1 MEYSINIPKI
11 GNRSASIYQDLIVSG
26 IRDAAPSVFPG
37 SAAHL
42 HLYEVERNVN
52 TMASI
57 KDIINSPLLLALV
70 CGGLLYITAF
80 SVVYLLKARKR
91 ALEMGITQK
100 EISDIIKSS
109 LIFSVVPSL
118 SIVIGLVALAA
129 SLGTVWSWWRLSVI
143 GSLSFET
150 QIASNLAPT
159 MGFATT
165 TELMEKATGEQF
177 GVVMILM
184 SLGMLAGFAILLPF
198 GKKLMTSVDKTKG
211 GNGWSNV
218 LSGCFMLTL
227 LAVYVPLLLICDTY
241 QALVM
246 VTGLIVAIVLG
257 IFAKKPG
264 MAWLNN
270 FIMAGSMIVAMVS
283 ALLWTSII

>member
-1 MEYSINIPKI
+1 
-11 GNRSASIYQDLIVSG
+11 
-26 IRDAAPSVFPG
+26 
-37 SAAHL
+37 
-42 HLYEVERNVN
+42 
-52 TMASI
+52 MATI

-91 ALEMGITQK
+91 ALEMGITAK

-129 SLGTVWSWWRLSVI
+129 SLGTVRSWWRLSVI
-143 GSLSFET
+143 GSLSFES
-150 QIASNLAPT
+150 QIASSLA
-159 MGFATT
+159 AALQYSSTT
-165 TELMEKATGEQF
+165 DMVNNASGREF
-177 GVVMILM
+177 GVIMILM
-184 SLGMLAGFAILLPF
+184 SVGMLSGFMILLPM
-198 GKKLMTSVDKTKG
+198 GKKLMTSVDNSKQ
-211 GNGWSNV
+211 GNGWSQV

-227 LAVYVPLLLICDTY
+227 LAVYVPALLLSDTI

-246 VTGLIVAIVLG
+246 ITGLIVAIVLG

-264 MAWLNN
+264 WGWLNN
-270 FIMAGSMIVAMVS
+270 FIMAGSMIVGMVS
-283 ALLWTSII
+283 SLLWTAIF

>member
-1 MEYSINIPKI
+1 
-11 GNRSASIYQDLIVSG
+11 
-26 IRDAAPSVFPG
+26 
-37 SAAHL
+37 
-42 HLYEVERNVN
+42 
-52 TMASI
+52 MATI
-57 KDIINSPLLLALV
+57 KDIINSPLLLTLV

-91 ALEMGITQK
+91 ALEMGITRQ

-129 SLGTVWSWWRLSVI
+129 SLGTVWAWWRLSVI

-150 QIASNLAPT
+150 QIASSLAPT
-159 MGFATT
+159 LGFSTT
-165 TELMEKATGEQF
+165 TELMNNATGEQF

-184 SLGMLAGFAILLPF
+184 SVGMLAGFAILLPF
-198 GKKLMTSVDKTKG
+198 GKKLMTSVDKSKG

-227 LAVYVPLLLICDTY
+227 LAVYVPILLISDTI

-246 VTGLIVAIVLG
+246 ITGLIVAVVLG
-257 IFAKKPG
+257 IVAKKPG
-264 MAWLNN
+264 MAWVNN
-270 FIMAGSMIVAMVS
+270 FIMAGSMVVGMVS
-283 ALLWTSII
+283 ALLWTAIF

>member
-1 MEYSINIPKI
+1 M
-11 GNRSASIYQDLIVSG
+11 V
-26 IRDAAPSVFPG
+26 
-37 SAAHL
+37 
-42 HLYEVERNVN
+42 
-52 TMASI
+52 TI

-91 ALEMGITQK
+91 ALELGITSQ
-100 EISDIIKSS
+100 EIADVIKSS
-109 LIFSVVPSL
+109 LIFSIVPSL

-129 SLGTVWSWWRLSVI
+129 SLGTVWAWWRLSVI

-184 SLGMLAGFAILLPF
+184 SVGMLAGFAILLPF
-198 GKKLMTSVDKTKG
+198 GKKLMTSVDKSKG

-264 MAWLNN
+264 WGWLNN
-270 FIMAGSMIVAMVS
+270 FIMAGSMIVGMVS
-283 ALLWTSII
+283 SLLWTAIF

>member
-1 MEYSINIPKI
+1 
-11 GNRSASIYQDLIVSG
+11 
-26 IRDAAPSVFPG
+26 
-37 SAAHL
+37 
-42 HLYEVERNVN
+42 
-52 TMASI
+52 MATI
-57 KDIINSPLLLALV
+57 KDIINSPLLLTLV

-91 ALEMGITQK
+91 ALEMGITRQ

-129 SLGTVWSWWRLSVI
+129 SLGTVWAWWRLSVI

-150 QIASNLAPT
+150 QIASSLAPT
-159 MGFATT
+159 LGFSTT
-165 TELMEKATGEQF
+165 TELMNNATGEQF

-184 SLGMLAGFAILLPF
+184 SVGMLAGFAILLPF
-198 GKKLMTSVDKTKG
+198 GKKLMTSVDKSKG

-227 LAVYVPLLLICDTY
+227 LAVYVPILLISDTI

-246 VTGLIVAIVLG
+246 ITGLIVEVVLG
-257 IFAKKPG
+257 IVAKKPG
-264 MAWLNN
+264 MAWVNN
-270 FIMAGSMIVAMVS
+270 FIMAGSMVVGMVS
-283 ALLWTSII
+283 ALLWTAIF

>member
-1 MEYSINIPKI
+1 MFYKYSIK
-11 GNRSASIYQDLIVSG
+11 SG
-26 IRDAAPSVFPG
+26 FPYNPDPAFSG
-37 SAAHL
+37 MEAKRNNFSGK
-42 HLYEVERNVN
+42 ERNVYLM
-52 TMASI
+52 TTI

-91 ALEMGITQK
+91 ALEMGISNQ
-100 EISDIIKSS
+100 EITDIIKSS

-129 SLGTVWSWWRLSVI
+129 SLGTVWAWWRLSVI

-159 MGFATT
+159 MGFASTA
-165 TELMEKATGEQF
+165 ELMEKASGEQF

-184 SLGMLAGFAILLPF
+184 SVGMLAGFAILLPF